1 MSQDDTSASASKP
14 VQSFGRFELRHQ
26 LAKTEAMLVWH
37 ALDTQLQT
45 EVVLC
50 LPRKRFAHAREQ
62 ELWQSDAT
70 KASRLNHPRL
80 GSTLQVGQQGAQ
92 PYVSYQLDGG
102 MSLVERVG
110 HGQPQVTV
118 IDIVTWTAD
127 ILDAL
132 AYAHESGLTHR
143 DLGLASVVIDPAGH
157 ARLVGLSAAVN
168 EGAPS
173 DHLSSAALLKHRS
186 DSELD
191 VLMVGLLMHR
201 LLAGMPALEEPD
213 LHKAALRVGLEIVRL
228 PWTTPQ
234 PVAETLRAIV
244 NRATDRQQRQRYLNA
259 RTLLSALEGWLKVNG
274 KGSVDPLA
282 LFLDRINAVGHLP
295 SRDPVEGAYVKMF
308 AEGLRVDDVVDMMV
322 ADPAMCWELLRVVN
336 TARHQATGTDD
347 GTTSLSRGI
356 VLIGQQ
362 GLRQVCSSLRPWP
375 GVLNAA
381 KSLQGASSGAKAEAA
396 LQKEMKLACI
406 VALVARWLRPFN
418 IGDDE
423 VMVAA
428 MSQRLGRLLI
438 LYHYPEESAQIENL
452 MADAPSSEPGGK
464 PTPGMSREAATGAVL
479 GINPDDLTVAVLKYW
494 GYPDVMLQAARPLSM
509 SVSPRRPESQA
520 DWLVTVASM
529 SNELAMLVDM
539 GPEGRPK
546 AWAQILSRYSRATL
560 TPQPEMMQALFK
572 ALQSVDPVM
581 CRAMFPTGLE
591 KTGASV
597 APVH

>member
-1 MSQDDTSASASKP
+1 
-14 VQSFGRFELRHQ
+14 
-26 LAKTEAMLVWH
+26 MLVWH
-37 ALDTQLQT
+37 AFDTQLHA
-45 EVVLC
+45 EAVLFM
-50 LPRKRFAHAREQ
+50 PRKRLVNARDL
-62 ELWQSDAT
+62 ELWQSDTT
-70 KASRLNHPRL
+70 KASRLNHPRM
-80 GSTLQVGQQGAQ
+80 GATLQVGQHAGQH
-92 PYVSYQLDGG
+92 YVSYQLDGG
-102 MSLVERVG
+102 MSLVDRLG

-143 DLGLASVVIDPAGH
+143 DLGLASVIIDAAGH
-157 ARLVGLSAAVN
+157 ARLVGVAAAVN

-191 VLMVGLLMHR
+191 VLMIGLLMHR
-201 LLAGMPALEEPD
+201 LLAGAPALEEPD

-259 RTLLSALEGWLKVNG
+259 RTLFSALEGWLKVNG

-308 AEGLRVDDVVDMMV
+308 AEGLRVDDVVDMLV

-336 TARHQATGTDD
+336 TAKHQSSSADE
-347 GTTSLSRGI
+347 GTTSLSRAI

-375 GVLNAA
+375 GVLSAT
-381 KSLQGASSGAKAEAA
+381 KSLQGASSGGKAEEA

-418 IGDDE
+418 VGDDE

-464 PTPGMSREAATGAVL
+464 PTPGMTREAATGAVL

-494 GYPDVMLQAARPLSM
+494 GYPESMLQAARPLSM
-509 SVSPRRPESQA
+509 TVSPRRPESPE
-520 DWLVTVASM
+520 DWLAAVASM
-529 SNELAMLVDM
+529 ANELCALIDM
-539 GPEGRPK
+539 SPDAKTK

-560 TPQPEMMQALFK
+560 TPQPEMMQALYR
-572 ALQSVDPVM
+572 ALQTVDTAM

-591 KTGASV
+591 KNNAHP
-597 APVH
+597 APAH